1 MKLIRLL
8 LDRLDEK
15 TTWFAIGAFLA
26 AFGLDLEPGLWE
38 GISMAGMGLAV
49 VLMALLP
56 TKEAEDKMAAA
67 VDRRLPERLRRDRD
81 DDVQPDPD
89 FDPGRRVRDL
99 DDIYSGFE
107 PD

>member
-1 MKLIRLL
+1 MGLLRLL

-56 TKEAEDKMAAA
+56 TKHA
-67 VDRRLPERLRRDRD
+67 
-81 DDVQPDPD
+81 
-89 FDPGRRVRDL
+89 
-99 DDIYSGFE
+99 
-107 PD
+107 

>member
-15 TTWFAIGAFLA
+15 STWFAIGAFLA
-26 AFGLDLEPGLWE
+26 AFGFDLEPGLWE
-38 GISMAGMGLAV
+38 GVSMAGMGLAV

-56 TKEAEDKMAAA
+56 TKKAEDKMAAA
-67 VDRRLPERLRRDRD
+67 VDRRLPERMRRDRD

-89 FDPGRRVRDL
+89 TDPGRRVRSL
-99 DDIYSGFE
+99 DDIYSGFD